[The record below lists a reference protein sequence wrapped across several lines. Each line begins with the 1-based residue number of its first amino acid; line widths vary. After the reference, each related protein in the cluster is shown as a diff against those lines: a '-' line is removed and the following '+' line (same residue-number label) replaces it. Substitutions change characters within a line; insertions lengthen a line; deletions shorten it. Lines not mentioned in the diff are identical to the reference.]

1 MKQPLGTEPN
11 GCFKFLQVLL
21 KIFEA
26 LLRKGGMLFVL
37 GAGFVGAAAV
47 GPVDVY
53 RGVVIGNAAFA
64 GGIVDISALVAE
76 FGYVRKD
83 QEAVGEA
90 FGDVEHLL
98 ILGAEGHA
106 HPLAIGGGAGA
117 AVHSYVVDLSHGHPD
132 QLALGLLLLEVQAP
146 EDTPGA
152 AALVVLDE
160 GLVDARGGEIIQLV
174 GLHEVAPVVAEDL
187 RLNDDDSGNFRI
199 VEGEI
204 THYSC
209 ASFRYL
215 LTASCQVG
223 RGVKPFSTSLDLSR
237 RLLKGRAALLRPYSA
252 VVTGITLV
260 VRPY

>member
-1 MKQPLGTEPN
+1 
-11 GCFKFLQVLL
+11 
-21 KIFEA
+21 
-26 LLRKGGMLFVL
+26 MLFVL

-53 RGVVIGNAAFA
+53 RGVVVGDAAFA
-64 GGIVDISALVAE
+64 GGVVDVGAFVAE
-76 FGYVRKD
+76 LGYIGED

-106 HPLAIGGGAGA
+106 HPLAVGGGAGA
-117 AVHSYVVDLSHGHPD
+117 AVYSYVVDLSHGHPD
-132 QLALGLLLLEVQAP
+132 QLALGVFLLEVQAP

-160 GLVDARGGEIIQLV
+160 GLVDASGNKIVQLV
-174 GLHEVAPVVAEDL
+174 GFHEVAPVVTENL
-187 RLNDDDSGNFRI
+187 GLNDDDSGNLRI
-199 VEGEI
+199 VESEI

-209 ASFRYL
+209 ASFRYR

-223 RGVKPFSTSLDLSR
+223 RGVKPFSTNLDLSR
-237 RLLKGRAALLRPYSA
+237 RLLKGRAAFERPYSA
-252 VVTGITLV
+252 VVTGRTV
-260 VRPY
+260 VLSPA